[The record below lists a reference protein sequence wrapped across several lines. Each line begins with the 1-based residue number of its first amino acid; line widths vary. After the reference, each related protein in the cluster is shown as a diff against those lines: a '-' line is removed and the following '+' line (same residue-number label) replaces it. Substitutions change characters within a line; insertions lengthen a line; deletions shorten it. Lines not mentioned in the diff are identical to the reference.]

1 MVNAKE
7 IIERLLELEKILLG
21 AKVCAASKQVCDS
34 VNSGLI
40 MLKYCYPQKFDYT
53 LEARL
58 RSYYSHFGYT
68 GASCS

>member
-7 IIERLLELEKILLG
+7 IIERLLELEKALLG
-21 AKVCAASKQVCDS
+21 AKQCSASKQMCDS

-40 MLKYCYPQKFDYT
+40 VLKYCYPQKFDYI

-58 RSYYSHFGYT
+58 RSYFSHFGYV
-68 GASCS
+68 GAACS